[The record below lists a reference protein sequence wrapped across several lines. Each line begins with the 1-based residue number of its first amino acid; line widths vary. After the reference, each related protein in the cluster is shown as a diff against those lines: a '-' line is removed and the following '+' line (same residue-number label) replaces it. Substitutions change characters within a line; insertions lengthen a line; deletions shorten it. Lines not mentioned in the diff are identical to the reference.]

1 MATVIKVV
9 PVATPAAVPVK
20 AVQVQSVAD
29 HPAIQTSGFGAMQV
43 STTTGVVTVKPGDYI
58 VEDGNG
64 GYKCVPAVF
73 FNLLYRI
80 SGN

>member
-20 AVQVQSVAD
+20 AVQVQTVAD
-29 HPAIQTSGFGAMQV
+29 HPSLGLSGLGTIQMSTASGVA
-43 STTTGVVTVKPGDYI
+43 TVKPGDYI

-73 FNLLYRI
+73 FNLFYRV
-80 SGN
+80 SVN